1 MMKIETV
8 VVGPLQVNC
17 YIMYDEETL
26 QAVVVDP
33 GDDLRKIL
41 DLLRGKKLDLK
52 TIICTHGHFDHIGAV
67 SGLKAE
73 TGAEIV
79 LSQEDLSIYQGGHE
93 LAFFM
98 GYPFVQPPDP
108 DRFVREGDVLTLG
121 NISFRLMQTPGHSPG
136 SICLLSGSTALTGDT
151 VFAGSIG
158 RTDFPG
164 GSLAAMKKSFARV
177 IGLPPETLLLPGHGP
192 ATTVQDERETNFFMH
207 EL

>member
-1 MMKIETV
+1 MKIETV

-17 YIMYDEETL
+17 YIIYDEETL

-33 GDDLRKIL
+33 GDDLKKIL
-41 DLLRGKKLDLK
+41 GMLRAKKLGLGS
-52 TIICTHGHFDHIGAV
+52 IICTHGHFDHIGAV

-79 LSQEDLSIYQGGHE
+79 LNQEDLSIYQGGHE
-93 LAFFM
+93 LASFM

-108 DRFVREGDVLTLG
+108 DSFVREGDVLTLG
-121 NISFRLMQTPGHSPG
+121 SISFRVMVTPGHSPG
-136 SICLLSGSTALTGDT
+136 SICLLSGNTALTGDT

-192 ATTVQDERETNFFMH
+192 ATTVQDEIETNFFMH